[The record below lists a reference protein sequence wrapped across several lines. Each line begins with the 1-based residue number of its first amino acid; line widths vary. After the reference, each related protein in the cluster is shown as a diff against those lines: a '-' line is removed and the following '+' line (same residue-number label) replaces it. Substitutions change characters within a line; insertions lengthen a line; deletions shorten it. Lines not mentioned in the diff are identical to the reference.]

1 MLWQSQQSKKENR
14 VKKNDIFL
22 TAAVLAGALL
32 LFLVMNLA
40 GNQTGSKIRITVDGK
55 EYGTYS
61 LTKDQSIEVNENGN
75 YNRIQI
81 RDGKAFM
88 EEADC
93 PDGYCKRQ
101 GKISGHTQT
110 IVCLPH
116 KLVVEVIGDEADESP
131 ADAPDVIAK

>member
-1 MLWQSQQSKKENR
+1 M
-14 VKKNDIFL
+14 KKNDIFL
-22 TAAVLAGALL
+22 IVAVLVGALL

-40 GNQTGSKIRITVDGK
+40 GKQTGNEIRIIVDGK

-61 LTKDQSIEVNENGN
+61 LAEDRIIEVNENGN

-81 RDGKAFM
+81 KDGKAFM

-116 KLVVEVIGDEADESP
+116 KLVVEVIRDEADEGT

>member
-1 MLWQSQQSKKENR
+1 M
-14 VKKNDIFL
+14 KKNDIFL
-22 TAAVLAGALL
+22 IAAVLVGALL

-40 GNQTGSKIRITVDGK
+40 GKQTGNEIRIIVDGK

-61 LTKDQSIEVNENGN
+61 LAEDRIIEVNENGN

-81 RDGKAFM
+81 KDGKAFM

-116 KLVVEVIGDEADESP
+116 KLVVEVIRDEADEGT